1 MSSRRVITTR
11 RADEDIEAA
20 VDHYLDEDAAD
31 AASAF
36 VDALE
41 DAKLLISEFPQLSSA
56 RLASETGIAEMR
68 TIALRRLPDLACYTD
83 DADAVR
89 IHRVLHT
96 ARDIPAG
103 FLDE

>member
-1 MSSRRVITTR
+1 MSPRRVVTTR

-20 VDHYLDEDAAD
+20 LGHYLSQAATN
-31 AASAF
+31 AALAF

-41 DAKLLISEFPQLSSA
+41 DAKVLIGEHPQLGST
-56 RLASETGIAEMR
+56 RLASEMDIPEMR
-68 TIALRRLPDLACYTD
+68 TLALRRFPYLAFYTD

-96 ARDIPAG
+96 ARDIPSG
-103 FLDE
+103 FLDS